1 MADPSGQ
8 PVVHGLKPMDF
19 EDDLIVLRT
28 HVCITP
34 SFCKRKGGQPVQC
47 MFTLLVLSL
56 RRSTAFLTQKL
67 SMVPNNTSNLDDSLV
82 V

>member
-34 SFCKRKGGQPVQC
+34 SFCKKKRRATCTMHVYLACP
-47 MFTLLVLSL
+47 LLAPINRVFDPEAEYGS
-56 RRSTAFLTQKL
+56 
-67 SMVPNNTSNLDDSLV
+67 
-82 V
+82 